1 MINNFLTNDLY
12 PYREERHDQ
21 RGQTPAGLLRTRFL
35 KNRYQAGQGKLESII
50 SGFRSAF
57 LLILNFNPELL
68 GIILLTISLLINF
81 ALRLIQ
87 KRGNVGSKG

>member
-1 MINNFLTNDLY
+1 VVTRKY
-12 PYREERHDQ
+12 PQQDS
-21 RGQTPAGLLRTRFL
+21 P
-35 KNRYQAGQGKLESII
+35 I
-50 SGFRSAF
+50 F
-57 LLILNFNPELL
+57 LLSQNLYCTKSRNLGTNPNFNPELL